1 MGYRIVA
8 KVKFKTGDVITLK
21 GDIVRH
27 KPRPY
32 LEQVVEEVTHNLK
45 YAYKENTPAQFTV
58 GTTVINVLDT
68 SAIDLKVKYVFW
80 S

>member
-1 MGYRIVA
+1 MSYRIVA

-21 GDIVRH
+21 GDVVKY
-27 KPRPY
+27 KPRLY
-32 LEQVVEEVTHNLK
+32 LEQVVEQVMNNIK
-45 YAYKENTPAQFTV
+45 FAYKENTPAQFTV
-58 GTTVINVLDT
+58 GTTTINVLDT